1 MLYISPFHIFS
12 TQLAVRGEYTLHI
25 DLQIFPEAVFGLF
38 SKKKKIIWLL
48 KCGKFWPSMCLV

>member
-38 SKKKKIIWLL
+38 SKKKKSY
-48 KCGKFWPSMCLV
+48 GF